1 MVDREGIPRER
12 RTLADGAVYPLH
24 LTPHGNPPRAND
36 ADVSPDAV
44 PPRGKKSGGD
54 PHGALQRLD
63 RTVAP
68 KLARQTFDRW
78 MQDAGIPRVRRKRYL
93 GHGKRDVTD
102 DYEWYE
108 VVAYLR
114 EDAGKMR
121 ALLPQQGM
129 RVVPGGKTS

>member
-1 MVDREGIPRER
+1 MCHLFHSFFFFLMIR
-12 RTLADGAVYPLH
+12 R
-24 LTPHGNPPRAND
+24 PPR
-36 ADVSPDAV
+36 STLFPYTTLF
-44 PPRGKKSGGD
+44 RS
-54 PHGALQRLD
+54 QRLD
-63 RTVAP
+63 RTVTP
-68 KLARQTFDRW
+68 KLARKTFDRW

-114 EDAGKMR
+114 EDVGKMR
-121 ALLPQQGM
+121 ALLPQQGR

>member
-1 MVDREGIPRER
+1 M
-12 RTLADGAVYPLH
+12 
-24 LTPHGNPPRAND
+24 
-36 ADVSPDAV
+36 
-44 PPRGKKSGGD
+44 
-54 PHGALQRLD
+54 
-63 RTVAP
+63 AP
-68 KLARQTFDRW
+68 KLARKTFDRW
-78 MQDAGIPRVRRKRYL
+78 MHDAGIPRVRRKRYL